1 MSQSNQFKK
10 ISNAS
15 RPQQHKDVKMRDKKR
30 KRGVTAELNPKVH
43 STKKSEKKKAK
54 VARASLLGP
63 SLVSRDNHVYSSDMT
78 SHVLLGDEPSY
89 EEWSRIGVENVE
101 LLKNL
106 ASLGYLSPTPV
117 QARAIPA
124 ALRNYKDVVGAAE
137 TGSGKTLAYVLP
149 ILHRLLERRAR
160 LFTSDVVYDE
170 EAVSLTKTR
179 KSFWRHLPAL
189 VLVPTR
195 ELAMQV
201 QAHFAAM
208 AINTDL
214 RIIALVGGLA
224 PQKQERLLRDR
235 PDVVVA
241 TPGRLWDIMSTSQ
254 NPFLERFDL
263 LQFLVLDEADRLVE
277 KGYFKELNSILFKIH
292 EAATSTG
299 GGKDDEVP
307 VDETAERIIKEIE
320 QRQAALRSEDDK
332 DDDDNRGV
340 EVIDVNVL
348 SLGFGESSEKK
359 SVTKYNLID
368 TPAHFRRQTFLF
380 SATLGLASASGTRDA
395 AVAFAQAQSQ
405 AATASSENA
414 GGDDK
419 LKMNKKAFRRALAKA
434 KGLTPVEALMARVGL
449 LGKHEL
455 ILVDKVGR
463 DSSRSVKPPVISEAA
478 NETMDEDS
486 IIAPPTVDEPR
497 GLCAGLPST
506 LSVARITCATDEKET
521 ALYAFITRFP
531 GRTLVFVNSV
541 TMVRAVA
548 SLLETLCVPVHTLH
562 AHMQQRQR
570 LQHLEKFRADPKG
583 VLVATDVAARGLDV
597 PSVDFV
603 VQHSLPLGAET
614 FIHRCGRTARGK
626 TTGLALAL
634 VGPMDQKAYNKIM
647 ITLGIPQGLPEFPNL
662 LSDSASGAGLSERQ
676 VISRVSLARKIT
688 AEQQILDRE
697 SQQQQ
702 WLVNAA
708 GAAGVDV
715 DDEIAASVGADRA
728 DIEYAVQK
736 SLSKAQRK
744 GSDSVGVKALSSNS
758 GMDDNADD
766 FDRADDDE
774 IAAAAYRRK
783 KRIANV
789 SSMRRELQSL
799 LRSTAL
805 TKKTQNALQS
815 SSIEKMAVIHPESA
829 ATVLSGR
836 SGSALIAPKI
846 DLASASEARLT
857 SRDAVLRLAKE
868 SRFIHETSR
877 KKR

>member
-1 MSQSNQFKK
+1 MQPLSEPKIAKK
-10 ISNAS
+10 
-15 RPQQHKDVKMRDKKR
+15 VDKKR
-30 KRGVTAELNPKVH
+30 KRPATIEPKVK
-43 STKKSEKKKAK
+43 STQTSENPSKKKK
-54 VARASLLGP
+54 ARASLLGP
-63 SLVSRDNHVYSSDMT
+63 SLVSLHGHLISKNAASQQ
-78 SHVLLGDEPSY
+78 LIEEPIY
-89 EEWSRIGVENVE
+89 DDWSRIGVENHE

-106 ASLGYLSPTPV
+106 ASLGYTTPTPV
-117 QARAIPA
+117 QAKAIPA
-124 ALRNYKDVVGAAE
+124 ALKNYKDVVGAAE

-160 LFTSDVVYDE
+160 LFTTDDVDE
-170 EAVSLTKTR
+170 VDNDLSSTR
-179 KSFWRHLPAL
+179 KKKSFWRHLPAL

-208 AINTDL
+208 AENTDI
-214 RIIALVGGLA
+214 RVIALVGGLA
-224 PQKQERLLRDR
+224 PQKQERLLRER

-241 TPGRLWDIMSTSQ
+241 TPGRLWDIMSTNQ

-277 KGYFKELNSILFKIH
+277 KGYFKELNSILFKIR
-292 EAATSTG
+292 EAAANPDDNE
-299 GGKDDEVP
+299 DDEALK
-307 VDETAERIIKEIE
+307 DETAERIIKEIE
-320 QRQAALRSEDDK
+320 QRQAALRSEDDGLI
-332 DDDDNRGV
+332 DGAV
-340 EVIDVNVL
+340 EVIDVNAL
-348 SLGFGESSEKK
+348 GLGFGESVEKK
-359 SVTKYNLID
+359 SITKYNLID
-368 TPAHFRRQTFLF
+368 TPSHYRRQTFLF
-380 SATLGLASASGTRDA
+380 SATLGLATASATRDSA
-395 AVAFAQAQSQ
+395 ISFAQAQAQ
-405 AATASSENA
+405 AAATSSENA

-455 ILVDKVGR
+455 IQVEKKELIQVEKKGVKA
-463 DSSRSVKPPVISEAA
+463 SSPPIVPELTDHSENGKLMASSA
-478 NETMDEDS
+478 VTE
-486 IIAPPTVDEPR
+486 AK
-497 GLCAGLPST
+497 GLCEGLPST
-506 LSVARITCATDEKET
+506 LTVARITCATDEKEI
-521 ALYAFITRFP
+521 ALYSFISRFP
-531 GRTLVFVNSV
+531 GRTLIFVNSV

-548 SLLETLCVPVHTLH
+548 SLLDTLCVPVHTLH

-570 LQHLEKFRADPKG
+570 LQHLEKFRADPNG

-603 VQHSLPLGAET
+603 VQHSLPLAAET

-647 ITLGIPQGLPEFPNL
+647 NTLGIPQGLPEFPNL
-662 LSDSASGAGLSERQ
+662 LGDVSTSGSGLTERQ

-708 GAAGVDV
+708 GAAGIDV

-744 GSDSVGVKALSSNS
+744 GGNSAGPQAFSTDSAVDGSV
-758 GMDDNADD
+758 DD

-783 KRIANV
+783 KRIANIA
-789 SSMRRELQSL
+789 SLRRELQSL
-799 LRSTAL
+799 LLSSPSLKQASIASRAPHIDKKAGVSSESTLSA
-805 TKKTQNALQS
+805 TTSTQAHLIS
-815 SSIEKMAVIHPESA
+815 
-829 ATVLSGR
+829 R
-836 SGSALIAPKI
+836 SGSAIVAPRI
-846 DLASASEARLT
+846 DLASASVARVS
-857 SRDAVLRLAKE
+857 SREAVLTLAKE
-868 SRFIHETSR
+868 SRFIHETNR